1 MWKDVNLLCLPPV
14 RDQFLLYELAGSKEA
29 RHATLVCS
37 EPFVNVR
44 LRRQHER
51 GPASFRIAA
60 FGRDV
65 PELRSATFLASAAMR
80 HHVVAGAKQLE
91 VILVIDDWHTM
102 LFQFPQN

>member
-1 MWKDVNLLCLPPV
+1 MCKDVNLLCVPLV
-14 RDQFLLYELAGSKEA
+14 RDQFLLYELARSEKA

-37 EPFVNVR
+37 EPLVDIC
-44 LRRQHER
+44 LRRQDER

-91 VILVIDDWHTM
+91 VTSVIDDW
-102 LFQFPQN
+102 

>member
-1 MWKDVNLLCLPPV
+1 MWKDVNLLSFPPIH
-14 RDQFLLYELAGSKEA
+14 DQFVFYELAGSEKA

-65 PELRSATFLASAAMR
+65 PELRSATFFASAAMR

-91 VILVIDDWHTM
+91 VI
-102 LFQFPQN
+102 